1 MGSLF
6 YNRYIPP
13 SHPDSSHLETD
24 RPSKKCR
31 IAKVE
36 PRVISKP
43 PSLGGDEDTLN
54 ALSNNLEGL
63 DLPRKKHS
71 HDKVR
76 SKFTKAKE
84 HSIQPS
90 REDTAPVL
98 PEEPPIEPH
107 GLEPLPQP
115 SQSEDLLKVNTFS
128 ALPDWLRN
136 PIIVSN
142 KNSRPFKKFHLLGSL
157 ITALKQQSYED
168 ATPIQQKV
176 LELLIPG
183 PKEHYYDLCIQAA
196 TGSGKTLAYALP
208 MIHDIS
214 KNCEHRLL
222 ALVVLP
228 TRELVGQTLAVLR
241 SLAQAPNIDLKVESA
256 VGSKALKEEAEKLV
270 ERYQRYDPEAY
281 KAEQEKHIDED
292 ELLMDWDFDAM
303 IQPPDGLPYRPNF
316 VVDYRSKVDI
326 LVCTPGRLVEHMQST
341 RGFNVHDV
349 KWFIVDE
356 VDKLLAESFHEWV
369 NVIMSQLEYMPP
381 LSAIEQKLGSP
392 FLRRREL
399 RKVLL
404 SATMTRDMDKLS
416 ALKLRR
422 PKMVHMENSKGD
434 DKPTGK
440 PEDHVQE
447 TVELPTTL
455 QEVAVS
461 IKEVADKPMYLIKT
475 LEKPVTANMEI
486 ATDRGSEQRQVE
498 TVGQDALS
506 DSYLM
511 ADDTSSSSES
521 EDYSQLD
528 DGSNRALERN
538 LGKKPSTHGTLI
550 FTKSNENAFRLARLL
565 SILRPDWATQ
575 LSTLTSSSTSAKG
588 RKMLKAF
595 EKHKLSIIVASDR
608 ASRGLDMQDLN
619 HVINYDMPKS
629 LVDYVHRVGRTA
641 RAGKAGL
648 ATTFVEH
655 QQGRWFWNVI
665 GRSEKVVRGPGT
677 KVQRLDAE
685 LDLSEMERERYQ
697 DALTLLGAE
706 AQSSVAGKAP
716 SADNARVG

>member
-1 MGSLF
+1 
-6 YNRYIPP
+6 
-13 SHPDSSHLETD
+13 
-24 RPSKKCR
+24 PSKKR
-31 IAKVE
+31 KIAKVDST
-36 PRVISKP
+36 VISKLP
-43 PSLGGDEDTLN
+43 RIGGDEDTLN
-54 ALSNNLEGL
+54 ALSNDIEGL
-63 DLPRKKHS
+63 DLPGKKDS
-71 HDKVR
+71 RDKVR
-76 SKFTKAKE
+76 SKFTKANE
-84 HSIQPS
+84 QIIQPP
-90 REDTAPVL
+90 REEPAPAL
-98 PEEPPIEPH
+98 PEEPPVEPH

-115 SQSEDLLKVNTFS
+115 APSENLLKVNTFS
-128 ALPDWLRN
+128 ALPDWLKN

-142 KNSRPFKKFHLLGSL
+142 NKSKPFKKFHLLDSL
-157 ITALKQQSYED
+157 IIALKQQSYED

-176 LELLIPG
+176 LELLMPG

-214 KNCEHRLL
+214 QNCEHRLL

-241 SLAQAPNIDLKVESA
+241 SLVQAPNIDLKMESA

-281 KAEQEKHIDED
+281 KAEKEKDIDED
-292 ELLMDWDFDAM
+292 GLLMDWDFDAM
-303 IQPPDGLPYRPNF
+303 INPPDGLPYRPDF

-341 RGFNVHDV
+341 KGFNVHDV

-434 DKPTGK
+434 DKPTEK
-440 PEDHVQE
+440 PENHVRE
-447 TVELPTTL
+447 TVELPATL

-461 IKEVADKPMYLIKT
+461 IKEVADKPMYLIKA
-475 LEKPVTANMEI
+475 LEKPVIANVEI
-486 ATDRGSEQRQVE
+486 AIDRGLEQRLVGTE
-498 TVGQDALS
+498 GQDALS

-511 ADDTSSSSES
+511 SDDTSSSSES
-521 EDYSQLD
+521 EDYSQLE
-528 DGSNRALERN
+528 DGSRDRTPERYP
-538 LGKKPSTHGTLI
+538 GKKPSAHSTLI
-550 FTKSNENAFRLARLL
+550 FTKSNENAYRLARLL
-565 SILRPDWATQ
+565 SILRPDWAAEVN
-575 LSTLTSSSTSAKG
+575 TLTSSSTSAKG
-588 RKMLKAF
+588 RKILKAF
-595 EKHKLSIIVASDR
+595 EKHKLSIIIASDR
-608 ASRGLDMQDLN
+608 ASRGLDIQYLN

-629 LVDYVHRVGRTA
+629 RVDYIHRV
-641 RAGKAGL
+641 
-648 ATTFVEH
+648 
-655 QQGRWFWNVI
+655 
-665 GRSEKVVRGPGT
+665 
-677 KVQRLDAE
+677 
-685 LDLSEMERERYQ
+685 
-697 DALTLLGAE
+697 
-706 AQSSVAGKAP
+706 
-716 SADNARVG
+716 